1 TCRATCGSGCKTPSR
16 LLPARPRKTPSSV
29 FQVTQVEPCAVCH
42 GVDGHGT
49 APLFPNLA
57 AQQVEYLALQM
68 ELFRSGER
76 PSHIMNTLTRTMSD
90 KDIKIAVEYYAGLPN
105 CK

>member
-1 TCRATCGSGCKTPSR
+1 MANRFIVTGLFMMALSTTTAQAQEAP
-16 LLPARPRKTPSSV
+16 PPPP
-29 FQVTQVEPCAVCH
+29 QVQPCTVCH
-42 GVDGHGT
+42 GEDGHGT

-57 AQQVEYLALQM
+57 AQQSEYLALQM

-90 KDIKIAVEYYAGLPN
+90 KDIKIAVEYYASLPS
-105 CK
+105 CE